1 MKSRMDRKF
10 SRIENLWPRDG
21 SCSHAFGKRSFYGYR
36 GQPNVSFYYGTARPA
51 QRCLQTFQRRLF
63 CRFRKGQILCGSR
76 CLARIPTE
84 KSTRARAEAFRGAA
98 VSRLEAHR
106 PKQRYAGLKIRPLWP
121 LLHPQKR
128 TIDFGRWFFLFC
140 WRFAGWCGILGSVQQ
155 LGICGGKHAR

>member
-1 MKSRMDRKF
+1 MKSRMGRKF

-21 SCSHAFGKRSFYGYR
+21 SFSHAFGKRSFYGYR
-36 GQPNVSFYYGTARPA
+36 GQPNVSFHYGTARPA

-63 CRFRKGQILCGSR
+63 CRFRKGQILYGSR

>member
-1 MKSRMDRKF
+1 MKFRMGRKF

-21 SCSHAFGKRSFYGYR
+21 SCPHAFRKRSFYGYR

-76 CLARIPTE
+76 CPARIPTE

-155 LGICGGKHAR
+155 LGICGGKDAR